1 MSYLHALLSDRPEGQ
16 THYSK
21 KEGYPRFLGVPSAT
35 KSAALVTSFIRF
47 VQDIKKFKRVKKST
61 TLLSKIW
68 RGYSAKKAFAA
79 MRAAILRLQSSFR
92 ARRVR
97 CLGLVSTGVNY
108 PACTIQ
114 RAFVRRRERVV
125 AATKIQRTFV
135 CCRERIIAA
144 TKIQRAFV
152 CRRERI
158 VAATKIQRT
167 FVCCRERIIAAIKIQ
182 QRVRANA
189 SLKNLK
195 PCEHRIRAL
204 YRHLSKAEKEAA
216 VRHAAALGEQAAT
229 HAAELE
235 ALKELLKVQAAG
247 FERQAATRAAEVGA
261 LRAHVAAADKSWVEA
276 LMEARRLALKVHL
289 KDLQGVWDDDMGHSV
304 SVLGNRC
311 SFEAEISGVAIF
323 ITEDPKTGTFSLP
336 GWTLAQEK
344 SFPGM
349 MVWVN
354 NSLGKAKNVI
364 TWKRQTTGFWRQ
376 RTTAASSSSGLQP
389 SGRLR
394 TKTC

>member
-114 RAFVRRRERVV
+114 RAFVRRRER
-125 AATKIQRTFV
+125 
-135 CCRERIIAA
+135 
-144 TKIQRAFV
+144 
-152 CRRERI
+152 I

-204 YRHLSKAEKEAA
+204 YRHLSKAENEAA

-247 FERQAATRAAEVGA
+247 FERQAATRAAEVEA

>member
-47 VQDIKKFKRVKKST
+47 VQDINKFKRVKKST

-204 YRHLSKAEKEAA
+204 YRHLSKAENEAA

-247 FERQAATRAAEVGA
+247 FERQAATRAAEVEA

-376 RTTAASSSSGLQP
+376 RTTTASSSSGLQP

>member
-125 AATKIQRTFV
+125 AATKIQRT
-135 CCRERIIAA
+135 
-144 TKIQRAFV
+144 FV